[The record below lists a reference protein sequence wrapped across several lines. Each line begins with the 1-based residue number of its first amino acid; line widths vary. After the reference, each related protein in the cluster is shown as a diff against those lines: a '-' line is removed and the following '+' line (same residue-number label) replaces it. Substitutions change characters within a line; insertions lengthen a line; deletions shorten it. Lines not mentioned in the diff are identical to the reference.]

1 MANNRSL
8 ECLYHVRPRPTGRH
22 SNEDGVVPATTL
34 ANGRSDGT
42 ENLETDLPLNK
53 QLISSKGNKAM
64 QQTKSSLLSKWYGD
78 KVIFMGSTWT
88 LLSRSHTVHRNQFGM
103 DCVCKH
109 KRQNYKSSE
118 NHVNG
123 GLYGFG
129 VGIYSPDRSSETII
143 IEEITDELAFIS
155 ILKSLPEDM
164 IKKMK
169 SKVHIGNKCS

>member
-1 MANNRSL
+1 M
-8 ECLYHVRPRPTGRH
+8 
-22 SNEDGVVPATTL
+22 PASTL

-42 ENLETDLPLNK
+42 ENTETDLPLNK
-53 QLISSKGNKAM
+53 QLISNKGNKAM
-64 QQTKSSLLSKWYGD
+64 QQTKSSLLRKWYGD
-78 KVIFMGSTWT
+78 KVIFMGPTWT
-88 LLSRSHTVHRNQFGM
+88 LPSRSHTVHRNQFGM
-103 DCVCKH
+103 DCGCKH

-123 GLYGFG
+123 GLYGSG
-129 VGIYSPDRSSETII
+129 VGIYSPARSPETII
-143 IEEITDELAFIS
+143 VEEITDELVFIS